1 MRISPP
7 PKSAIFV
14 TSAMLFLPLLAA
26 VTVLSCAQEVSAAD
40 NFCSS
45 TAKLMNSACQNDV
58 SDNFLTKRAACVNI
72 GDGTERAEC
81 IEEAKT
87 ERQEERQLCGA
98 QLRAR
103 RDVCRDVGEA
113 RYEPSFEPE
122 DFVNPLE
129 IGGSVA
135 ANPFFPLNQG
145 LVWVYENEEER
156 VTVTVTDQT
165 KLIEGVTCL
174 TVTDVVEQKDGN
186 KSVEI
191 TDDWFA
197 QDVEGNVYYCGE
209 LSRNFE
215 EQEDGEAELVDL
227 DGSFKVGRDFAK
239 PGLIMP
245 ANPAVGD
252 VNRLEFA
259 IGEAEDIAEFID
271 LAGTATT
278 PAASCSGTCRVT
290 LDTTPLE
297 PGESENKFYA
307 PDIGFILETKPSGEI
322 LELVSFTRP

>member
-1 MRISPP
+1 MALIV
-7 PKSAIFV
+7 A
-14 TSAMLFLPLLAA
+14 L
-26 VTVLSCAQEVSAAD
+26 AQEAAAAE

-45 TAKLMNSACQNDV
+45 TAKLMNN
-58 SDNFLTKRAACVNI
+58 ACVNDVQDDFLTTRASCINI
-72 GDGTERAEC
+72 GDDAERNAC
-81 IEEAKT
+81 IDEATT
-87 ERQEERQLCGA
+87 ERQEERELCGA
-98 QLRAR
+98 QLKAR
-103 RDVCRDVGEA
+103 REVCGDIGEA

-122 DFVNPLE
+122 SFVNPLE

-145 LVWVYENEEER
+145 LVWDYENADER
-156 VTVTVTDQT
+156 ITVTVTDRT

-174 TVTDVVEQKDGN
+174 VVTDVVEQKDGN

-191 TDDWFA
+191 TEDWFA

-209 LSRNFE
+209 LVQNFE
-215 EQEDGEAELVDL
+215 EQEDGEAELTDL

-245 ANPAVGD
+245 TNPSVGD

-259 IGEAEDIAEFID
+259 LGEAEDIAEFID
-271 LAGTATT
+271 LAGTAST
-278 PAASCSGTCRVT
+278 PAASCDGTCRVT

-297 PGESENKFYA
+297 PDAAENKFYA
-307 PDIGFILETKPSGEI
+307 PDVGFILETKPGTDEI